1 MKWNRLV
8 VTRFSDQDYE
18 RMRQLATRRGLTMTS
33 FVRSVVIEALEKE
46 EQTQQGDHA

>member
-8 VTRFSDQDYE
+8 ITRFSDQDFE
-18 RMRQLATRRGLTMTS
+18 RMRQLATRKGLTMTS

-46 EQTQQGDHA
+46 EQNRRGDI

>member
-46 EQTQQGDHA
+46 EQKSQR